1 MRSTMRRLMLA
12 LGPVCVPMTAFAAEL
27 PQHGP
32 RPWEINLQPA
42 ATPVMEQ
49 LESFHNLLLW
59 VIFAIGFFVL
69 GLLLYASWRFREERN
84 PTPSRRTHNTLLEI
98 TWTVVPVLI
107 LVIIAIP
114 SFKLLYFMDV
124 TPHTDLTIKA
134 TGHQWYWTY
143 DYPDSGKFTFDANL
157 VDDSDLKPGQP
168 RLLTADNPMVVP
180 VGVNVRLL
188 TTATDVIHDWSM
200 PSFGVKIDAIP
211 GRLNETWFHVNEPGI
226 YYGQCDQLCGIN
238 HGYMPIMVK
247 AVPKP
252 EFDAWAKEAKKEFA
266 QIDGGPGDS
275 RAVAGAG
282 AADRIV
288 AAAAAPIS
296 APTR

>member
-1 MRSTMRRLMLA
+1 MRSMKTTMMAAIASTVLPAMAR
-12 LGPVCVPMTAFAAEL
+12 AAEL
-27 PQHGP
+27 PEHGP
-32 RPWEINLQPA
+32 HPWQINLQPA

-49 LESFHNLLLW
+49 LESFHTLLLW

-69 GLLLYASWRFREERN
+69 GLLLYAAWRFQEKRN
-84 PTPSRRTHNTLLEI
+84 PTPSRRSHNTLLEI
-98 TWTVVPVLI
+98 VWTTVPVLI

-134 TGHQWYWTY
+134 TGHQWYWSY

-157 VDDSDLKPGQP
+157 VDDTDLKPGQP

-247 AVPKP
+247 ALPQA
-252 EFDAWAKEAKKEFA
+252 EFDAWTKQAKQQFA
-266 QIDGGPGDS
+266 QIDGSP
-275 RAVAGAG
+275 ALKT
-282 AADRIV
+282 V
-288 AAAAAPIS
+288 AAAAKPDLLAAAGPTAS
-296 APTR
+296 ASAR